1 MINPFEQHDSEQGTE
16 DMDLLEIQ
24 RGGEKV
30 TWAGITRPG
39 GEVYL
44 QGDLHPLG
52 SATALLSAAKA
63 NVPYA
68 SVNAVTVLY
77 PAEWLAAECLHDH
90 DRLRVIANLCTFV
103 RGQ

>member
-1 MINPFEQHDSEQGTE
+1 MINPFEQHDSEAGTE
-16 DMDLLEIQ
+16 DMDLMEIRVADQ
-24 RGGEKV
+24 RA
-30 TWAGITRPG
+30 TWAGITRPDG
-39 GEVYL
+39 HVYL

-52 SATALLSAAKA
+52 SATAMLTAAKA

-68 SVNAVTVLY
+68 AVNAVTVLY

-90 DRLRVIANLCTFV
+90 DRLRVIANLCAFV